1 MKTCFCPFCWQEIEE
16 SATRCAQC
24 KADITQA
31 QKRNFEEKLLNAL
44 GHKLPDTVEMA
55 VWILG
60 ELQSGK
66 AIPPLTALLKR
77 TESYQLKCMILDALD
92 KIGTDVA
99 ISAIRETFAR
109 ETGLVRKKA
118 GKLLEHTNTETNNG
132 HGG

>member
-1 MKTCFCPFCWQEIEE
+1 MNTFFCPFCWQEIEE

-24 KADITQA
+24 GADITQA
-31 QKRNFEEKLLNAL
+31 QKRNFEEKLLHAL

-60 ELQSGK
+60 ELQSAK
-66 AIPPLTALLKR
+66 AVPPLTALLKR

-99 ISAIRETFAR
+99 ISVIRETFAR

-118 GKLLEHTNTETNNG
+118 RKLIEHTKTNKV